1 MSKFKI
7 QNRVLGAV
15 GTNVYFLTNTET
27 REALIVDPADN
38 APYIL
43 EQCKKLGCRPAAI
56 LLTHGHFDHIFAVNE
71 LRQAL
76 QVPVYAHEAEAD
88 LLGSATMN
96 RSAAWAV
103 AMSTTADVLVKDRQL
118 LELAGFKIQVIY
130 TPGHTAGSCCY
141 YFEEEKVLISGD
153 TLFCES
159 YGRTDLETGSE
170 SAILHSL
177 QHRLLILP
185 EDVEVYPGHMNPTTI
200 GHEKKFNPAA
210 F

>member
-1 MSKFKI
+1 MSKLKI

-43 EQCKKLGCRPAAI
+43 EQCEKLGCRPAAI

-71 LRQAL
+71 LRLAL
-76 QVPVYAHEAEAD
+76 QVPVYAHKEEAD
-88 LLGSATMN
+88 LLGSAEMN
-96 RSAAWAV
+96 RSAAWAA

-159 YGRTDLETGSE
+159 YGRTDLKTGSE

-177 QHRLLILP
+177 QNRLLILP